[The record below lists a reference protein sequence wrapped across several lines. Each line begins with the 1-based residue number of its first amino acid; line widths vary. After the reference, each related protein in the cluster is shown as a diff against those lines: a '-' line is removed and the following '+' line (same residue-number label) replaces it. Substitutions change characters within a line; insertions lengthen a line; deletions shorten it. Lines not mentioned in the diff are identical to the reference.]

1 MSSVGQM
8 VDVRC
13 GCGDR
18 GGVGQG
24 GCASCVAPDCGSE
37 EKGGQKGHLYRSE
50 RRLGTQLHLSE
61 AVHVNVKGKEDAGHE
76 CSFYCR
82 CWTDE

>member
-8 VDVRC
+8 VDEEVVLE
-13 GCGDR
+13 CGD
-18 GGVGQG
+18 Q
-24 GCASCVAPDCGSE
+24 E
-37 EKGGQKGHLYRSE
+37 
-50 RRLGTQLHLSE
+50 RLGEIRRSGLDLVSE
-61 AVHVNVKGKEDAGHE
+61 TLPVDVKGREGTGHE